1 MCQSYRS
8 TVAKIPKSWT
18 SKFAPKKRQPKKM
31 QKMLLIMVLRVG
43 LCAGLCAGLRVVLC
57 VGLCVELSEGEY
69 DMGQWFK
76 ADLLSNK
83 TIKLFERLR

>member
-18 SKFAPKKRQPKKM
+18 SKFAPKKLQPKKM

-43 LCAGLCAGLRVVLC
+43 LCAGLCAGLRV
-57 VGLCVELSEGEY
+57 ELSEGEY
-69 DMGQWFK
+69 DMGQWFE

>member
-18 SKFAPKKRQPKKM
+18 SKFAPKKLQPKKM
-31 QKMLLIMVLRVG
+31 QKMLLIMVLRM
-43 LCAGLCAGLRVVLC
+43 GLCAGLRVVLC

-69 DMGQWFK
+69 DMGQWFE

>member
-18 SKFAPKKRQPKKM
+18 SKFAPKKLQPKKM

-69 DMGQWFK
+69 DMGQWFE

-83 TIKLFERLR
+83 TIKLFEHLR